1 VTLDTANR
9 TPRSPDTHP
18 SRPAPHSLVTA
29 TRTMAVATL
38 VSRITGFVR
47 QLALAAVLGLGVV
60 SDSYTVSNTLP
71 AMLYEILLG
80 GVLTSVVVPLLVRAA
95 KEDADQGEAY
105 LQRLVTIACVALGVA
120 SVLAVIAAPLM
131 AVLFLGHSEDANPQL
146 AAVFGYL
153 LLPQILFYGL
163 SGLFG
168 AILNARS
175 IFGPPAWA
183 PVLNNVI
190 MLVSLGVYVLVPG
203 EISLNPARL
212 SDPKLLVLGL
222 GTTAGIVAQAL
233 VQVPGLRRAGFHFGW
248 RWGWDSRLTQAG
260 GMAAWFVLYVLVGQ
274 FGFVITTRSA
284 AQGDPGG
291 VVIYSL
297 VWLLLQLPYGV
308 LGYSLLTAIMP
319 RMSRAAADADWGR
332 VVEHLSLAS
341 RYLTVLLVPITVVFT
356 LAGEQIGVALFSLG
370 KAGSNAD
377 RLGVALA
384 VSAFGLLPYAVT
396 MLQLRVFYAMADA
409 RTPTMINAVMVAVK
423 LPLLL
428 ACPVLLDDADVV
440 IGLTVANSLSCVV
453 GALVGQ
459 VWLRRRLG
467 RVETRRSLIT
477 LGNCLVGAVPAV
489 GAVLGLRA
497 LTDLTGVGGAWL
509 DLVLTTVIVGVVMG
523 LTLVALRTPE
533 LADVLKPSGPGGPIL
548 ARLRRVSQSAG
559 PPKP

>member
-1 VTLDTANR
+1 MTLDTANHAH
-9 TPRSPDTHP
+9 PRSEY
-18 SRPAPHSLVTA
+18 SVAAA

-47 QLALAAVLGLGVV
+47 QLGLAAVLGLGVV
-60 SDSYTVSNTLP
+60 NDAYTVANTLP
-71 AMLYEILLG
+71 AMLYELLLG

-105 LQRLVTIACVALGVA
+105 VQRLVTVACVTLGVA
-120 SVLAVIAAPLM
+120 TVLAVAAAP
-131 AVLFLGHSEDANPQL
+131 FLAALLLGDSAGVNPQL
-146 AAVFGYL
+146 ATVLGYL

-175 IFGPPAWA
+175 IFGPPTWA

-190 MLVSLGVYVLVPG
+190 VLVFLGVYALVPG
-203 EISLNPARL
+203 EITINPARM

-222 GTTAGIVAQAL
+222 GTTAGIIAQAL
-233 VQVPGLRRAGFHFGW
+233 VQLPGLRRAGFHFGW
-248 RWGWDSRLTQAG
+248 RWGWDPRLTQAG

-274 FGFVITTRSA
+274 LGFVVTTRSA

-319 RMSRAAADADWGR
+319 RMSRAAADSDWRG
-332 VVEHLSLAS
+332 VVHDLSVGS
-341 RYLTVLLVPITVVFT
+341 RYLTVLLVPIAVIFT

-370 KAGSNAD
+370 KAGSDAE
-377 RLGVALA
+377 RLGAALA
-384 VSAFGLLPYAVT
+384 VAAFGLVPYAIT
-396 MLQLRVFYAMADA
+396 MLQLRVFYSMADA

-428 ACPVLLDDADVV
+428 ACPMVLDGADVV
-440 IGLTVANSLSCVV
+440 LGLTAVHSLSCVV
-453 GALVGQ
+453 GAMVGQ
-459 VWLRRRLG
+459 AWLRRRLG
-467 RVETRRSLIT
+467 RVETKRTLIT
-477 LGNCLVGAVPAV
+477 LGQCLLAAVPAV
-489 GAVLGLRA
+489 GAVLGSRA
-497 LTDLTGVGGAWL
+497 LLDLSGVSWGVWGAWL
-509 DLVLTTVIVGVVMG
+509 DLVLTTVVVGVVMG
-523 LTLVALRTPE
+523 AALLALRTPE
-533 LADVLKPSGPGGPIL
+533 LTDAISSARSTRSTRREPPG
-548 ARLRRVSQSAG
+548 
-559 PPKP
+559 

>member
-1 VTLDTANR
+1 
-9 TPRSPDTHP
+9 
-18 SRPAPHSLVTA
+18 
-29 TRTMAVATL
+29 MAVATL

-60 SDSYTVSNTLP
+60 SDAYTVSNTLP

-95 KEDADQGEAY
+95 KEDSDQGEAY
-105 LQRLVTIACVALGVA
+105 TQRLVTIACATLGVA
-120 SVLAVIAAPLM
+120 TVLAIAGAPLL
-131 AVLFLGHSEDANPQL
+131 AALFLGDGEGANPQL

-190 MLVSLGVYVLVPG
+190 VLVFLGVYALVPG
-203 EISLNPARL
+203 EITINPTRM

-222 GTTAGIVAQAL
+222 GTTAGIIAQAM
-233 VQVPGLRRAGFHFGW
+233 VQLPGLRRAGFHFGW
-248 RWGWDSRLTQAG
+248 RWGWDPRLTQAG

-274 FGFVITTRSA
+274 LGFVVTTRSA

-319 RMSRAAADADWGR
+319 RMSRAAADSDWRG
-332 VVEHLSLAS
+332 VVHDLSVGS
-341 RYLTVLLVPITVVFT
+341 RYLTVLLVPIAVVFT

-370 KAGSNAD
+370 KAGSNAE
-377 RLGVALA
+377 RLGAALA

-396 MLQLRVFYAMADA
+396 MLQLRVFYSMADA

-428 ACPVLLDDADVV
+428 ACPMVLDGADVV
-440 IGLTVANSLSCVV
+440 LGLTAVNSLSCVL
-453 GALVGQ
+453 GAMVGQ
-459 VWLRRRLG
+459 AWLRRRLG
-467 RVETRRSLIT
+467 RVETKRTLIT
-477 LGNCLVGAVPAV
+477 LGRCLLAAVPAV

-497 LTDLTGVGGAWL
+497 LFDLNGVSGAWL
-509 DLVLTTVIVGVVMG
+509 DLVLTTVVVGVVMG
-523 LTLVALRTPE
+523 VVLLALRTPE
-533 LADVLKPSGPGGPIL
+533 VTDAIRGPVL
-548 ARLRRVSQSAG
+548 ARWTRRNTPG
-559 PPKP
+559 

>member
-1 VTLDTANR
+1 LDTAQI
-9 TPRSPDTHP
+9 
-18 SRPAPHSLVTA
+18 SLALA

-38 VSRITGFVR
+38 VSRVTGFVR

-95 KEDADQGEAY
+95 KEDADQGEASV
-105 LQRLVTIACVALGVA
+105 QRLVTLAGVALGVA
-120 SVLAVIAAPLM
+120 GVLAVVAAPLM
-131 AVLFLGHSEDANPQL
+131 AVLFLGTGEDANPQL

-190 MLVSLGVYVLVPG
+190 VLVSLGVYTLVPG

-222 GTTAGIVAQAL
+222 GTTAGIAAQAL
-233 VQVPGLRRAGFHFGW
+233 VQLPGLRRAGFAVGW
-248 RWGWDSRLTQAG
+248 RWGWDSRLTQAC

-274 FGFVITTRSA
+274 LGFVVTTRSA

-319 RMSRAAADADWGR
+319 RLSSAAADADWRR

-341 RYLTVLLVPITVVFT
+341 RYLIVALVPITVVFT

-370 KAGSNAD
+370 KAGSNAE
-377 RLGVALA
+377 RLGGALA

-409 RTPTMINAVMVAVK
+409 RTPTMINTVMVAVK

-428 ACPVLLDDADVV
+428 ACPVFLDDADVV
-440 IGLTVANSLSCVV
+440 LGLTAANSLSCVV
-453 GALVGQ
+453 GAVVGQ

-467 RVETRRSLIT
+467 RVETRHSLTT
-477 LGNCLVGAVPAV
+477 LGSCLVAAVPAV

-497 LTDLTGVGGAWL
+497 VTDLDGVGGAWL
-509 DLVLTTVIVGVVMG
+509 DLVLTTVVVGVVMG
-523 LTLVALRTPE
+523 LGLIVLRASRGPDWPPRAVDLGHVPE
-533 LADVLKPSGPGGPIL
+533 NSG
-548 ARLRRVSQSAG
+548 RVTSR
-559 PPKP
+559 

>member
-1 VTLDTANR
+1 MDIANCTAGS
-9 TPRSPDTHP
+9 RSGSEQGRP
-18 SRPAPHSLVTA
+18 SKSSLIAA

-38 VSRITGFVR
+38 VSRITGFLR
-47 QLALAAVLGLGVV
+47 QLGLAAVLGLGVV
-60 SDSYTVSNTLP
+60 NDSYTVSNTLP

-80 GVLTSVVVPLLVRAA
+80 GVLTSVIVPLLVRAA
-95 KEDADQGEAY
+95 KEDADQGQAY
-105 LQRLVTIACVALGVA
+105 VQRLVTVAFVALSAA
-120 SVLAVIAAPLM
+120 SVLAVVAAPLL
-131 AVLFLGHSEDANPQL
+131 AVLFLGSGEDANPQL
-146 AAVFGYL
+146 ATVFSYL
-153 LLPQILFYGL
+153 LLPLILFYGL

-190 MLVSLGVYVLVPG
+190 VLVSLGLYTLVPG
-203 EISLNPARL
+203 DISLNPARL

-233 VQVPGLRRAGFHFGW
+233 VQLPGLRRAGFHFGW
-248 RWGWDSRLTQAG
+248 RWGWDSRLTQAS
-260 GMAAWFVLYVLVGQ
+260 GMAAWFIVYVLIGQ
-274 FGFVITTRSA
+274 LGFVVTTRAA

-319 RMSRAAADADWGR
+319 RMSRAAADSDWRG
-332 VVEHLSLAS
+332 VVEHLSVGS
-341 RYLTVLLVPITVVFT
+341 RYLILLLVPITVVFT
-356 LAGEQIGVALFSLG
+356 LAGQQIGIALFSLG
-370 KAGSNAD
+370 RAGSNAE

-396 MLQLRVFYAMADA
+396 MLQLRVFYSMADA

-428 ACPVLLDDADVV
+428 ACPVFLDDADVV
-440 IGLTVANSLSCVV
+440 LGLTAANSLSLVV

-459 VWLRRRLG
+459 TWLRRRLG
-467 RVETRRSLIT
+467 RVETKRSLIT
-477 LGNCLVGAVPAV
+477 FRDCVIGAVPAV
-489 GAVLGLRA
+489 AAVLALRA
-497 LTDLTGVGGAWL
+497 LTDWDGVSGAWL
-509 DLVLTTVIVGVVMG
+509 DLVVTTLIVTVVMG
-523 LTLVALRTPE
+523 GALLVLRTPE
-533 LADVLKPSGPGGPIL
+533 LTEALAVPLRNRLSRNGSAPGPQEP
-548 ARLRRVSQSAG
+548 
-559 PPKP
+559 

>member
-1 VTLDTANR
+1 MTLDTANH
-9 TPRSPDTHP
+9 TGAHQAG
-18 SRPAPHSLVTA
+18 RPQTSVAAA

-47 QLALAAVLGLGVV
+47 QLGLAAILGLGVIN
-60 SDSYTVSNTLP
+60 DSYTVSNTLP
-71 AMLYEILLG
+71 AMLYELLLG

-105 LQRLVTIACVALGVA
+105 AQRLVTVACVALGVA
-120 SVLAVIAAPLM
+120 TVLAVAGAPLL
-131 AVLFLGHSEDANPQL
+131 AALLLGDGEAANPQL

-190 MLVSLGVYVLVPG
+190 VLAFLGIYALVPG
-203 EISLNPARL
+203 EITLNPTQL

-222 GTTAGIVAQAL
+222 GTTAGIIAQAL
-233 VQVPGLRRAGFHFGW
+233 VQLPGLRRAGFHFGW
-248 RWGWDSRLTQAG
+248 RWGWDPRLTQAG

-274 FGFVITTRSA
+274 LGFVITTRSA

-319 RMSRAAADADWGR
+319 RMSRAAADADWRG
-332 VVEHLSLAS
+332 VVKDLSLGS
-341 RYLTVLLVPITVVFT
+341 RYLTVLLIPITVIFT

-370 KAGSNAD
+370 KAGSNAE
-377 RLGVALA
+377 RLGAALA

-396 MLQLRVFYAMADA
+396 MLQMRVFYSMADA

-428 ACPVLLDDADVV
+428 ACPVLLDGADVV
-440 IGLTVANSLSCVV
+440 LGLTAVNSLSCVL
-453 GALVGQ
+453 GAMVGQ
-459 VWLRRRLG
+459 AWLRRRLG
-467 RVETRRSLIT
+467 RVETKRTLIT
-477 LGNCLVGAVPAV
+477 LRNCLLAAVPAV

-497 LTDLTGVGGAWL
+497 LLGDAVDGVGGAWL
-509 DLVLTTVIVGVVMG
+509 DLVLTTVVVGVVMG
-523 LTLVALRTPE
+523 GALIALRTPE
-533 LADVLKPSGPGGPIL
+533 LTGAIRGAIRGSVQ
-548 ARLRRVSQSAG
+548 ARGTRQ
-559 PPKP
+559 PPEQPPNHSREP